1 MASKSKNVQLKKADI
16 DFYRM
21 SGVFAI
27 ACVFIF
33 YVLKMSS
40 TMTNY
45 HSTGK
50 NLTYNFYQL
59 CRNPIF
65 IIFAVAVALAAA
77 VWFAI
82 CKIKGKNE
90 SMKLFR
96 SSDAIVL
103 VGYFAV
109 FTLCFG
115 VHVNSLNHTFFI
127 AFTIIASILYYISR
141 LYKADFTFYSCL
153 NAFFAFAIFF
163 IADKAGT
170 TYTIV
175 KIALV
180 VLSAIAIFVF
190 WNKNKSHFKNS
201 KHNKML
207 FCIPS
212 YVSLIIFAVF
222 LFLRV
227 YTYQSVHALTVNAML
242 VILLVQY
249 LIAGIVY
256 TIRLIRE

>member
-1 MASKSKNVQLKKADI
+1 MASKNKNVQLRKADI

-33 YVLKMSS
+33 YVLKMSA

-65 IIFAVAVALAAA
+65 IIFAAAVAIGAI

-82 CKIKGKNE
+82 SRIKGKDE

-96 SSDAIVL
+96 SSDAVVL
-103 VGYFAV
+103 VGYLAV
-109 FTLCFG
+109 FALCFG
-115 VHVNSLNHTFFI
+115 VHVNSLNHSFFI
-127 AFTIIASILYYISR
+127 AFTIIASILFYISR

-153 NAFFAFAIFF
+153 NAFFAFAIYF

-170 TYTIV
+170 SYTIT

-180 VLSAIAIFVF
+180 ILSAAAILVF
-190 WNKNKSHFKNS
+190 WKKNKSHFKNS

-212 YVSLIIFAVF
+212 YISLIIFAAF
-222 LFLRV
+222 LFLRA
-227 YTYQSVHALTVNAML
+227 YTYQSIHALTVNAML